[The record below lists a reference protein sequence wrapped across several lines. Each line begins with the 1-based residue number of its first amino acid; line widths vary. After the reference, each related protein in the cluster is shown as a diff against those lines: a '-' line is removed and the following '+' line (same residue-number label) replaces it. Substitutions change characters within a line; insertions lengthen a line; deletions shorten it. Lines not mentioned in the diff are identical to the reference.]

1 MQSRRGGFTLAE
13 LLIVALIGSIVLGT
27 AYQTII
33 VQQKAIRQSYAIV
46 GTQQNV
52 RTAMQVLTSDL
63 REISATDADI
73 TRADSVSIGYRAMRK
88 AGVVCVSDT
97 TSGTYVVVATIGD
110 AFVAGDSLLVYAD
123 GAGTGMT
130 DDRWIQ
136 TTVSS
141 VASSTLC
148 PSHPLVSSIQRIN
161 FASPATLMVR
171 PGAMVRSFV
180 PVLYR
185 ITNVGN
191 EGHLIRGEG
200 PDTVAIVEDLST
212 IANQGLRFRYWDTAR
227 VQISSSALAAS
238 QSQRNMLSR
247 IQVKLR
253 GTAVGGSS
261 AVATREFSDSLVTNV
276 YLRGNLKLR

>member
-1 MQSRRGGFTLAE
+1 MQSRRSGFTLVE
-13 LLIVALIGSIVLGT
+13 LLIVALIGSIVLGA

-33 VQQKAIRQSYAIV
+33 VQQKTIRQSFAIV

-63 REISATDADI
+63 REISATDGDI

-88 AGVVCVSDT
+88 AGVVCASDT
-97 TSGTYVVVATIGD
+97 TGGTWIVVGTLGD
-110 AFVAGDSLLVYAD
+110 AYAAGDSLLIYAD
-123 GAGTGMT
+123 GTNPGMT
-130 DDRWIQ
+130 DDSWIRNR
-136 TTVSS
+136 VSS

-148 PSHPLVSSIQRIN
+148 PAHPMVTVTQRVN
-161 FASPATLMVR
+161 LTTVATAMVR
-171 PGAMVRSFV
+171 PGGMVRSFV

-191 EGHLIRGEG
+191 EGHLFRGEG
-200 PDTVAIVEDLST
+200 ADTVPIVEELST
-212 IANQGLRFRYWDTAR
+212 VANQGLRFRYWDTAR
-227 VQISSSALAAS
+227 VQITSSALAS
-238 QSQRNMLSR
+238 QAQRNQLGR

-253 GTAVGGSS
+253 GTAVGSGST
-261 AVATREFSDSLVTNV
+261 VATREFSDSLVTNV